1 MESTTIDFLFVAG
14 LWALFS
20 PLLVS
25 LLKNIGGSWSTG
37 AKKATA
43 FGMAVLGSVIAFGI
57 SAGWSTIAL
66 NDFAGFWQ
74 PLIIGVAGIFGTQYA
89 SYMAI
94 WNETKVLSAAE
105 AVGTKS

>member
-1 MESTTIDFLFVAG
+1 MNEMAIDFLFVAG
-14 LWALFS
+14 VWALFS

-25 LLKNIGGSWSTG
+25 ALKNIGGEWPNG
-37 AKKATA
+37 AKQATA
-43 FGMAVLGSVIAFGI
+43 VAMAVLGSVVAFGI

-66 NDFAGFWQ
+66 NDWVGFWQ

-94 WNETKVLSAAE
+94 WNETKALELAE
-105 AVGTKS
+105 RLGT

>member
-1 MESTTIDFLFVAG
+1 METIAIDFLFIAG
-14 LWALFS
+14 VWALFS

-25 LLKNIGGSWSTG
+25 GLKNIGGDWPTG
-37 AKKATA
+37 AKQATA
-43 FGMAVLGSVIAFGI
+43 VAMAILGSFVAFGV

-66 NDFAGFWQ
+66 NDWVGFWQ

-94 WNETKVLSAAE
+94 WNETKVLAIAE
-105 AVGTKS
+105 KLGTN